1 MTTST
6 LDTTLNN
13 LGISTTSSQPN
24 VLTASQAASAQ
35 TLNQADFLQLLTAQ
49 MQNQDPF
56 NPTDNSQMVAQM
68 AQFSQLSATTDMD
81 TQLQTIA
88 SKLTGTSAS
97 SAMNYVGHD
106 VLTAGNT
113 AYPST
118 SGSLTG
124 AVQLGGAAS
133 DVTVSIADAS
143 GNVLKTIDLGAQ
155 NAGTINYSWDG
166 NGGSGPYTVTAA
178 AQNGNTSVSAA
189 NLVWAPVQ
197 SVSVPASGDPTLN
210 VTGVGSVAI
219 GDVRQID

>member
-6 LDTTLNN
+6 LDSTLNS
-13 LGISTTSSQPN
+13 LGITTTSTTPTVLPN
-24 VLTASQAASAQ
+24 SASTQ
-35 TLNQADFLQLLTAQ
+35 TLNQADFLKLLTAQ

-56 NPTDNSQMVAQM
+56 NPTDNSQMIAQM

-81 TQLQTIA
+81 NTLQSIA
-88 SKLTGTSAS
+88 SKLTGTSAAD
-97 SAMNYVGHD
+97 AMNYVGHD
-106 VLTAGNT
+106 VLTAGGT

-118 SGSLTG
+118 TGSLTG
-124 AVQLGGAAS
+124 AVQLAGAAS
-133 DVTVSIADAS
+133 DVTVSIADTS

-178 AQNGNTSVSAA
+178 AQNGGTSVGAT

-197 SVSVPASGDPTLN
+197 SVSVPATGDPTLN
-210 VTGVGSVAI
+210 VTGIGSVAI
-219 GDVRQID
+219 GDVRQIS